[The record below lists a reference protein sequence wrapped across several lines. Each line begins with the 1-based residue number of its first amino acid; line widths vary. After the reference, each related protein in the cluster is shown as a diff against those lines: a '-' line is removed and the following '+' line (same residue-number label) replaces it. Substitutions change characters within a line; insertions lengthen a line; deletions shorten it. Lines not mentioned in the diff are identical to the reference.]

1 MEIVLFVLVWC
12 HDDDDAIWWAHESD
26 VIAAAALGQHHRGWR
41 AVTEVVVV
49 GGITKHRGSRHHSIL
64 GTLKVQR
71 HLDPELT
78 EKKKEK

>member
-1 MEIVLFVLVWC
+1 LWC
-12 HDDDDAIWWAHESD
+12 WW
-26 VIAAAALGQHHRGWR
+26 WW
-41 AVTEVVVV
+41 